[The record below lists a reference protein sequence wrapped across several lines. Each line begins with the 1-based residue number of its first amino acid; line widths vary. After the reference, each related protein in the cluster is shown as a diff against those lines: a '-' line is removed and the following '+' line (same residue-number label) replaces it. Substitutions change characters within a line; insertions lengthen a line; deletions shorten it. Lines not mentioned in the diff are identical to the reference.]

1 MARLIFLRAKTF
13 FPLPDQNTQS
23 THVVAISGLKSAMYS
38 VGVVLPRV
46 QSLYRKYRL
55 V

>member
-1 MARLIFLRAKTF
+1 MARLIFLQARIF
-13 FPLPDQNTQS
+13 FPHQNTQS
-23 THVVAISGLKSAMYS
+23 THVVAISGLRSAMYS
-38 VGVVLPRV
+38 VGVVLPV